1 MSQANRTKSVS
12 RPAPSRSCLIA
23 LSRSGLN
30 FHSDG
35 NLPDAQNGPYLA
47 QKTRQTPLVPGALV
61 AAAGPSPS
69 THRRRRT
76 KRNKAARARQGAL
89 DQRRAEGRSERRIDG
104 VAGFDSRLTTCQAI
118 WRELVHQ
125 FRQAK
130 IWSEP
135 LH

>member
-23 LSRSGLN
+23 LRRSGLN

-35 NLPDAQNGPYLA
+35 TDAQNGTYLA